1 MKNAPVTLF
10 RMNTYKSLDLK
21 SLCFQHLQKTGGGGV
36 IMVNQISDELARG
49 TRGRSILIG
58 EGSQPVR
65 AKIQKY
71 QEEP

>member
-1 MKNAPVTLF
+1 
-10 RMNTYKSLDLK
+10 
-21 SLCFQHLQKTGGGGV
+21 
-36 IMVNQISDELARG
+36 MVNQISDELARG